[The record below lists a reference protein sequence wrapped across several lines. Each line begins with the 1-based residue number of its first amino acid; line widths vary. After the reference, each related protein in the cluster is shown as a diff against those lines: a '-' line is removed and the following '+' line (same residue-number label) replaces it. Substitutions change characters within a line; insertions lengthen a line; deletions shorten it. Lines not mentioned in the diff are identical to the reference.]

1 MTKLRTLVVAA
12 SLAVT
17 FLSTAS
23 ARAEISGYYVSVDK
37 RATLTGVYAG
47 QPNPNYNRLTFFVPH
62 ADGANPANNHYHGIG
77 AYSLFGPATNVIIVP
92 TNSGF
97 RIPEVYTGQ
106 APLTLV
112 LATNGTHIGKL
123 VSITTA
129 EHYSTIRL
137 RPAHAMTT
145 NITVSG
151 GVPVTN
157 YYGYGSAE
165 WFMFN
170 SSGGLRTQSMAG
182 STIALELVSLTPG
195 LHLGDATTADLAVN
209 PGDRVTLGEGS
220 YFDFK
225 PVFWTEANSPVGTYE
240 VKFKLA
246 DTTGA
251 WQESGIVTIQF
262 RVVAEPAL
270 SIKQYVHVQMPIVT
284 TGYVLEGALSVDGPW
299 TTVTAAP
306 EEDHSGTGES
316 AIQLGTKTLDVP
328 VAPGANQFFR
338 LRKL

>member
-12 SLAVT
+12 TLAAT
-17 FLSTAS
+17 FNS
-23 ARAEISGYYVSVDK
+23 ARAEISGYYVAPDS

-47 QPNPNYNRLTFFVPH
+47 LPNPNYNRLTFYYPH
-62 ADGANPANNHYHGIG
+62 AFPSTPANNHYHGIG
-77 AYSLFGPATNVIIVP
+77 AYSLIGPATNAIIVP

-112 LATNGTHIGKL
+112 LATNGYHAGRL
-123 VSITTA
+123 VSMTTA

-137 RPAHAMTT
+137 RPAHALTT
-145 NITVSG
+145 NITLGG

-157 YYGYGSAE
+157 YYGYGSGE

-170 SSGGLRTQSMAG
+170 SGGLRTQSMAG

-195 LHLGDATTADLAVN
+195 LHLGDDATADLVTN
-209 PGDRVTLGEGS
+209 PGDRVTLGDGS

-225 PVFWTEANSPVGTYE
+225 PVLWTAADAPVGTYE
-240 VKFKLA
+240 VKFKLV
-246 DTTGA
+246 DTTGT
-251 WQESGIVTIQF
+251 WQESGIVSVHF
-262 RVVAEPAL
+262 RVVAEPTL
-270 SIKQYVHVQMPIVT
+270 TIRQYVHVQMPIVT
-284 TGYVLEGALSVDGPW
+284 TGYVLEGAPTVDGPW

-316 AIQLGTKTLDVP
+316 AIQLGTKTLDVL
-328 VAPGANQFFR
+328 VTPGANQFYR